1 MNKDAVIYT
10 RVPAKLKEKV
20 DTAAKQR
27 SMNTSEFVRYVV
39 QLFFDPDVDGGPQNV
54 YKVLVDP
61 PVEYK
66 AES

>member
-10 RVPAKLKEKV
+10 RVPAKLKKEIEG
-20 DTAAKQR
+20 AAKQR

-39 QLFFDPDVDGGPQNV
+39 QLFFDPDVDGGPQNM

-61 PVEYK
+61 PVDYRT
-66 AES
+66 ES